1 MLKLEMH
8 PPPLKRS
15 VTAPDNSGFAAA
27 KARDSFATRN
37 IPRHRS
43 LSPNPRSRTH
53 SNDSPRPSEI
63 LYHKSVLIGITS
75 PLSHSHSHSLSLE
88 TENASSN
95 SVPHSQVHEFES
107 STSMLHPQN
116 LTRSDDRNSE
126 LHPPMVCASEASG
139 SSIGRVYISAETS
152 TRSSEIQNTP
162 RNEIDYDYLGVLQ
175 KPDYHS
181 NTSSQSCLSF
191 YVPPTF
197 DTERMHVEN
206 EHSNSGTSE
215 FTLSESEKSEAQS
228 RVSGYVM
235 AEVQRGSRIVPE
247 GGMLDLQFPIL
258 TTPDLQS
265 LIEASSK
272 LRIDPDN
279 LERKLLVEDPEPLFH
294 RSLNS
299 LLQGEPPDQVLV
311 EQVGSFG
318 VHHLRSDALGQL
330 PRITTIEA
338 LQSSPPVLSAKES
351 LLGKITKLEVPPA
364 VPGGEITPS
373 TVVLPGEYFRRR
385 HSGSHILS
393 HGHRDF
399 GLNLQIIDH
408 VPSPPPKIV
417 IGPRVS
423 SDRPPNTP
431 ESPFTLISREK
442 TKVRGRRQ
450 NSPSSLITFLSVV
463 SPIETYGVLGR
474 SKLKPPWNSKV
485 NSSGILLVTV
495 SATTVICL
503 VPAYGETHILLT
515 EIESSVGLSNGA
527 YRK

>member
-8 PPPLKRS
+8 SPPLKRS
-15 VTAPDNSGFAAA
+15 VTAPNNPGFATT
-27 KARDSFATRN
+27 KARDSFTTRN

-53 SNDSPRPSEI
+53 SNDSPRPSEL
-63 LYHKSVLIGITS
+63 LYHKSVLIGIPS
-75 PLSHSHSHSLSLE
+75 SFSHSHSHSLSLE
-88 TENASSN
+88 AGNVPSDSA
-95 SVPHSQVHEFES
+95 PHSQVHEFES
-107 STSMLHPQN
+107 SSPMLHPQN
-116 LTRSDDRNSE
+116 LIRSDDHSSE
-126 LHPPMVCASEASG
+126 LHPPVVCTSGASG

-162 RNEIDYDYLGVLQ
+162 RDEIAYDYLGVLQ

-206 EHSNSGTSE
+206 GHSNSGTSG
-215 FTLSESEKSEAQS
+215 FALSESEKSEAQS

-235 AEVQRGSRIVPE
+235 AEVQRGSRTFPE

-272 LRIDPDN
+272 LRIDPDH
-279 LERKLLVEDPEPLFH
+279 LKRKFLVENPDPLFH

-299 LLQGEPPDQVLV
+299 PLQGELPDQVLV

-318 VHHLRSDALGQL
+318 VHHLRSDTLGQL
-330 PRITTIEA
+330 PHITTIEA
-338 LQSSPPVLSAKES
+338 LPLQSSPPVLSAKES
-351 LLGKITKLEVPPA
+351 LLGKITQLEVPPA
-364 VPGGEITPS
+364 VTSGEITPS

-393 HGHRDF
+393 HGHRNF
-399 GLNLQIIDH
+399 GLNLHIIDH
-408 VPSPPPKIV
+408 VPSPSPKIV

-431 ESPFTLISREK
+431 ESPFTLVSREK

-450 NSPSSLITFLSVV
+450 NSPSSLITFLSAV
-463 SPIETYGVLGR
+463 SPIETYGVPGR
-474 SKLKPPWNSKV
+474 SKLKPPGNSKV

-503 VPAYGETHILLT
+503 VPAYGETHTLLT
-515 EIESSVGLSNGA
+515 EIDSPAGLSNGM
-527 YRK
+527 

>member
-1 MLKLEMH
+1 
-8 PPPLKRS
+8 
-15 VTAPDNSGFAAA
+15 
-27 KARDSFATRN
+27 
-37 IPRHRS
+37 
-43 LSPNPRSRTH
+43 
-53 SNDSPRPSEI
+53 
-63 LYHKSVLIGITS
+63 
-75 PLSHSHSHSLSLE
+75 
-88 TENASSN
+88 
-95 SVPHSQVHEFES
+95 
-107 STSMLHPQN
+107 MLHPQN

-247 GGMLDLQFPIL
+247 G
-258 TTPDLQS
+258 
-265 LIEASSK
+265 EASSK

-450 NSPSSLITFLSVV
+450 NSPSK
-463 SPIETYGVLGR
+463 IETKTSLEVE
-474 SKLKPPWNSKV
+474 
-485 NSSGILLVTV
+485 
-495 SATTVICL
+495 
-503 VPAYGETHILLT
+503 GEFVRDITGDGFGNYK
-515 EIESSVGLSNGA
+515 SSVGLSNAESLARISRGLA
-527 YRK
+527 EKSPCMRSLRRLLRRTA